1 VATPKPT
8 PRLKSRPGDRR
19 SPLAGRSG
27 SSLWYGL
34 VFLLLLVLV
43 QAYYM
48 TPTGK
53 SVPYSEFK
61 DLVKKGA
68 VEEVTVGDQLIHG
81 TLKEAAPADAK
92 DSNKFTT
99 TRVDDPKLT
108 EELEGHGVKYS
119 GEVANRWLPEL
130 LVGWIVPLVFF
141 VAIWGFFLRRMG
153 GAEGGVMS
161 FARSRAK
168 AYADDEVK
176 VRFTDVAGVEEAE
189 EELKEIVEFL
199 KTPKKYTNL
208 GGRIPKGVLLVGPPG
223 TGKTLLARA
232 VAGEAHVPFFS
243 LSG

>member
-1 VATPKPT
+1 VATPSKPS
-8 PRLKSRPGDRR
+8 PRLKPRPGDRR
-19 SPLAGRSG
+19 GPLSGRPG

-48 TPTGK
+48 TPTWK
-53 SVPYSEFK
+53 SIPYSEFK

-81 TLKEAAPADAK
+81 TLKQAPHDDPK
-92 DSNKFTT
+92 GSNKFTT

-108 EELEGHGVKYS
+108 EELEGHSVKYS

-130 LVGWIVPLVFF
+130 LVGWIVPLIFF

-161 FARSRAK
+161 FA
-168 AYADDEVK
+168 
-176 VRFTDVAGVEEAE
+176 
-189 EELKEIVEFL
+189 
-199 KTPKKYTNL
+199 
-208 GGRIPKGVLLVGPPG
+208 
-223 TGKTLLARA
+223 
-232 VAGEAHVPFFS
+232 
-243 LSG
+243 